1 MKKAKKGNM
10 QITKKINKAISKSA
24 GVGLSWEK
32 LREELGKGIKP
43 QELDRALN
51 TLIAEG
57 KVELKKKNYYQVDRE
72 HLYKGILRAS
82 NRGFGFITDG
92 DTDIFI
98 PARNIKDAMN
108 GDEVL
113 VKQVKGR
120 GPGGKM
126 VGRVKKVAKRA
137 NKRIVGRFIK
147 KPGIGVVVP
156 ANKRL
161 PFDILIQPKLGMTA
175 KTGDIVVAEIDVWA
189 KPGRRP
195 LGHIIKIIGKESD
208 PGVDIDTIIYS
219 HELEVEFSAK
229 SLAEA
234 AGVKA
239 DITASEIGGRL
250 DLRHLFTVTI
260 DGIDAKD
267 FDDAVSLKVDEEGY
281 FHLWV
286 HIADVSKYV
295 TMGGPIDEDARL
307 RGNSVYLPDRVLP
320 MLPFELSNDICSLKP
335 NIDRL
340 AYSVFMK
347 LDPEGEVQDFKI
359 AETVINSDFRLT
371 YEEVDSFLQDE
382 NYPNETLAHL
392 IKSLSL
398 LSQILGEKRLARG
411 SLEFETTEPKI
422 ILDEKLW
429 PVEIKVREGTPA
441 MKIIEEAMILTNETV
456 AEFMFQADAPMIYR
470 IHERPDPEALA
481 AIGELLK
488 EMGYPVK
495 SLVGAHARTFQ
506 ALIDFSR
513 PRPERLL
520 INSLLLRAM
529 RQARY
534 SAAFES
540 HFGLASEH
548 YTHFTSP
555 IRRYSDLMVH
565 RLVKAKIKAESA
577 AGATVKIAQALG
589 AVAEHCSN
597 RERQAVSAEREAVD
611 VKICQYMTKEVG
623 GVFDGVISGVS
634 SFGFFVELPNSAEG
648 LVHVRNLKD
657 DHYNFKQ
664 NNLSLVGERTGNSFH
679 LGQRVKVKLTKV
691 NISKREVDFIIAK

>member
-1 MKKAKKGNM
+1 M
-10 QITKKINKAISKSA
+10 QIINKINKILRKNSER
-24 GVGLSWEK
+24 GTTWEM
-32 LREELGKGIKP
+32 LREEMGKSLKP
-43 QELDRALN
+43 KDINRALS
-51 TLIAEG
+51 TLISEG
-57 KVELKKKNYYQVDRE
+57 KVELRKKSYYPIDKE
-72 HLYKGILRAS
+72 HLYQGILRTS

-92 DTDIFI
+92 DIDIFI
-98 PARNIKDAMN
+98 PARNIKGAMN
-108 GDEVL
+108 ADEVI
-113 VKQVKGR
+113 VKQVRGR

-126 VGRVKKVAKRA
+126 VGRVIRVAKRA
-137 NKRIVGRFIK
+137 NKKIVGRFEK
-147 KPGIGVVVP
+147 KQGIGLVVP

-161 PFDILIQPKLGMTA
+161 PFEILVSPKTGMLA
-175 KTGDIVVAEIDVWA
+175 KAGDIVVAQIDVW
-189 KPGRRP
+189 PSTRQQP
-195 LGHIIKIIGKESD
+195 QGHIIKIIGQEND
-208 PGVDIDTIIYS
+208 PGVDIDTIVYS
-219 HELEVEFSAK
+219 HELPVEFSNE
-229 SLAEA
+229 SLVEA

-239 DITASEIGGRL
+239 AITEAEISERL
-250 DLRHLFTVTI
+250 DLRNLFTVTI
-260 DGIDAKD
+260 DGVDAKD
-267 FDDAVSLKVDEEGY
+267 FDDAVSLKVDEAGY

-295 TMGGPIDEDARL
+295 SFDSSIDTDARL

-335 NIDRL
+335 HVDRL

-347 LDPEGEVQDFKI
+347 IDPAGEVEDYKI
-359 AETVINSDFRLT
+359 TETVINSDFRLT
-371 YEEVDSFLQDE
+371 YDEVDSYLRDDK
-382 NYPNETLAHL
+382 YPNEILAYL

-398 LSQILGEKRLARG
+398 LSQVLGEKRLARG

-456 AEFMFQADAPMIYR
+456 AEFMYKAKAPMVYR

-481 AIGELLK
+481 SIGELLK
-488 EMGYPVK
+488 EMGYPIK
-495 SLVGAHARTFQ
+495 SLDGAHARTFQ

-513 PRPERLL
+513 SRPERLL

-534 SAAFES
+534 SAAYES

-555 IRRYSDLMVH
+555 IRRYSDLIVH
-565 RLVKAKIKAESA
+565 RLVKAKIKGESGTDA
-577 AGATVKIAQALG
+577 SVKTSQALG

-597 RERQAVSAEREAVD
+597 CERQAVNAEREAVD

-623 GVFDGVISGVS
+623 GVFAGVISGVS
-634 SFGFFVELPNSAEG
+634 SFGFFVELENSAEG
-648 LVHVRNLKD
+648 LVHIRNLKD
-657 DHYNFKQ
+657 DYYHFKQ
-664 NNLSLVGERTGNSFH
+664 SRLSLVGERTGNSFH
-679 LGQRVKVKLTKV
+679 LGQRVKVKLANV
-691 NISKREVDFIIAK
+691 NIAKREVDFILADN

>member
-1 MKKAKKGNM
+1 M
-10 QITKKINKAISKSA
+10 QTTQKVRKLLKNNIDHGMT
-24 GVGLSWEK
+24 WEA
-32 LREELGKGIKP
+32 LREELGRDVSPK
-43 QELDRALN
+43 ELSRVLT
-51 TLIAEG
+51 TLTDEG
-57 KVELKKKNYYQVDRE
+57 KIELRKKSYYPVERGR
-72 HLYKGILRAS
+72 LYEGVFKSS
-82 NRGFGFITDG
+82 NRGFGFITAD

-98 PARNIKDAMN
+98 PARNVKGAMN
-108 GDEVL
+108 GDEVIA
-113 VKQVKGR
+113 KQVRGR

-126 VGRVKKVAKRA
+126 VGQIIKISRRA
-137 NKRIVGRFIK
+137 NKRIVGRFEK
-147 KPGIGVVVP
+147 KDRYGIVVP

-161 PFDILIQPKLGMTA
+161 PFEIIIPSKSELKA
-175 KTGDIVVAEIDVWA
+175 ETGDVVVVEIDIWTQA
-189 KPGRRP
+189 HRR
-195 LGHIIKIIGKESD
+195 LQGHIIKIIGREND
-208 PGVDIDTIIYS
+208 PGVDIDTIIYDR
-219 HELEVEFSAK
+219 ELPTSFSERT
-229 SLAEA
+229 LVEA

-239 DITASEIGGRL
+239 GITEAEINRRL
-250 DLRHLFTVTI
+250 DLRSLFTVTI

-267 FDDAVSLKVDEEGY
+267 FDDAVSIKVDEAGY

-286 HIADVSKYV
+286 HIADVAKYV
-295 TMGGPIDEDARL
+295 AYNDPIDEDARL

-335 NIDRL
+335 CVDRL

-347 LDPEGEVQDFKI
+347 IDPKGEVRDYKI

-371 YEEVDSFLQDE
+371 YEEVDVSLRDD
-382 NYPNETLAHL
+382 NYSNETLAYL

-398 LSQILGEKRLARG
+398 LSQVLAEKRLARG

-456 AEFMFQADAPMIYR
+456 AEFMFKAEAPMLYR
-470 IHERPDPEALA
+470 IHERPDPEALTT
-481 AIGELLK
+481 IGELLK
-488 EMGYPVK
+488 ELGYPIK
-495 SLVGAHARTFQ
+495 SLEGAHARTFQ

-513 PRPERLL
+513 SRPERLL
-520 INSLLLRAM
+520 VNSLLLRAM

-534 SAAFES
+534 SAAYKG

-555 IRRYSDLMVH
+555 IRRYCDLMVH
-565 RLVKAKIKAESA
+565 RLVKAKIKRESDTDA
-577 AGATVKIAQALG
+577 AVTIATALG

-648 LVHVRNLKD
+648 LVHIRNLKD
-657 DHYNFKQ
+657 DYYRFKA
-664 NNLSLVGERTGNSFH
+664 NHLLLVGERTGKSFH
-679 LGQRVKVKLTKV
+679 LGQRVKVKLTNV
-691 NISKREVDFIIAK
+691 SISKREVDFILAE